1 MWQLSV
7 EIELHELFKKLI
19 LESLANPASSGAV
32 ERRFSQCNIRSA
44 NRKNR
49 MSPKTWKFWFIMS
62 KLKFKLS
69 KFFHFFRKYTRFYT
83 IFRNTRIHVT
93 VLQIHEIH
101 DTRQFT
107 AWNRK

>member
-7 EIELHELFKKLI
+7 GIELHELFKKMI
-19 LESLANPASSGAV
+19 LEILANPASSGAV

-69 KFFHFFRKYTRFYT
+69 KFFHFFSENIHDFTRF
-83 IFRNTRIHVT
+83 FE
-93 VLQIHEIH
+93 IHEY
-101 DTRQFT
+101 T
-107 AWNRK
+107 